1 MCAVTL
7 AATVVYHF
15 AYDDFLLLT
24 ACAECAC
31 RHYVATHVEC
41 HIMRRLR
48 LLHGKA
54 ILVAIAILSRRQ
66 HAGDF
71 LQHKHDNEIVYELA
85 AAFCVGKL
93 QVTSDSTSLY
103 ADAPS
108 CGLLR
113 LPSFDNSI
121 DCDVRL
127 SRSAYAFA

>member
-1 MCAVTL
+1 MISYCLQLVLNALV
-7 AATVVYHF
+7 
-15 AYDDFLLLT
+15 
-24 ACAECAC
+24 

-93 QVTSDSTSLY
+93 QVTSELV
-103 ADAPS
+103 
-108 CGLLR
+108 C
-113 LPSFDNSI
+113 
-121 DCDVRL
+121 
-127 SRSAYAFA
+127 